1 MDTQEEEVEEIIEH
15 KIMKVNGEIGYKRYK
30 RGKLL
35 GKGTFTIIEAD
46 LQNVTKGLI
55 LRPTFR

>member
-1 MDTQEEEVEEIIEH
+1 VDEIIEH
-15 KIMKVNGEIGYKRYK
+15 KIMKVNGETGYKRYK

-46 LQNVTKGLI
+46 SLNVTKDLI
-55 LRPTFR
+55 LRPMFP